1 VRFWLDMGRLSGKEP
16 YATFA
21 AQVAQA
27 EAAFEVEA
35 VQAITRQMPIDPNIA
50 MKYLRIRHPVR
61 YADGR

>member
-1 VRFWLDMGRLSGKEP
+1 MRFWLDMGRLSGKEP

-35 VQAITRQMPIDPNIA
+35 VQAITRQMPIC
-50 MKYLRIRHPVR
+50 
-61 YADGR
+61 G